1 MDNEKRYIA
10 HNLRTLR
17 RKKGISVGELA
28 KSVKLLKSTISNIE
42 NEVTHQHQID
52 TIVILSQFFNVDV
65 HDFIY
70 KKF

>member
-17 RKKGISVGELA
+17 REKGFSIGGLA
-28 KSVKLLKSTISNIE
+28 KSVKLSESTISNIE

-52 TIVILSQFFNVDV
+52 TIVILSKFFNVDV